1 MNVGGRSLEGPF
13 RERQHCSDGKR
24 VKERGGERPT
34 ENESDKGKAGD
45 VQYTGAGLL

>member
-1 MNVGGRSLEGPF
+1 VGGHWKGHSE
-13 RERQHCSDGKR
+13 RERHCSDGKR